1 MKFIWEVTGRSLI
14 PHSQPVAV
22 LAQFRDHIVLGLV
35 ADPVRRKMIFMKGAV
50 ETDGGDVVVADEGTD
65 AGALL
70 RHGEARQ
77 RPLRP
82 GVGSRHPYTRQ
93 CRPLGDSEPTSLED

>member
-1 MKFIWEVTGRSLI
+1 MILHGD
-14 PHSQPVAV
+14 PVAV
-22 LAQFRDHIVLGLV
+22 LAELGDHVVLGLV
-35 ADPVRRKMIFMKGAV
+35 ADPVRREMIFMKGAV

-93 CRPLGDSEPTSLED
+93 CRPLGDSVPTSLEE